1 MEHARELKRVKL
13 SLQAQAEYVELAR
26 LTLYGIASRIGFS
39 YEDIEDMKV
48 AISEACNNAVL
59 YAYDSHGGVVEVLF
73 EVAED
78 EIEIIVQDEGASF
91 DAASKTN
98 GLEALHDKQLED
110 IQAGGLG
117 FYLMQALMDE
127 VEVKSVDGHGTVV
140 KMKKRL
146 QQSGELL

>member
-13 SLQAQAEYVELAR
+13 SLPAQAEYVELAR

-73 EVAED
+73 EVAKD